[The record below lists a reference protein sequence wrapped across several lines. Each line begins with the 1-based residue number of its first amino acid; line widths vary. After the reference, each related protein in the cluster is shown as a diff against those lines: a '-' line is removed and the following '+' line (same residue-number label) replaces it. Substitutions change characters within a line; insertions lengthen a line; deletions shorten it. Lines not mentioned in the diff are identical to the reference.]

1 MHGVGHRPGVGN
13 REGFFRGCGRE
24 LARAVTKCAPKLT
37 SGGAH
42 GPASAILKPNFEQ
55 RYSFAM
61 SMIQIKNVT
70 KKYRDLVAVRDLNLS
85 IEKGDVF
92 GFIGPNGAGKTT
104 TIKILATLLEPS
116 TGEAYV
122 DGIDVMRSPLEVR
135 RIIGYMPD
143 FFGVY
148 DDVKVWEY
156 LDFFAAA
163 YKIPVNKRKAII
175 DDVLELTDLT
185 GKREAYVESLS
196 RGMKQRL
203 CLAKTLVH
211 DPKVLLLDEPASGL
225 DPRARIE
232 FRALLKEL
240 KAMGKTIFVSS
251 HILPELADFC
261 NVVGI
266 MEQGRL
272 VVTGNVNDIVQKLE
286 GHIVLEARLAS
297 DSGDSSAKAFEL
309 LSGLPLVKDVRAVE
323 GHLSIDFLG
332 THEDM
337 PPLLA
342 FLVKNDIPV
351 ASFAPRE
358 ADLEDVFMKV
368 TRGAVQ

>member
-1 MHGVGHRPGVGN
+1 M
-13 REGFFRGCGRE
+13 
-24 LARAVTKCAPKLT
+24 ASAP
-37 SGGAH
+37 
-42 GPASAILKPNFEQ
+42 PASIPASIQEAPFM
-55 RYSFAM
+55 A
-61 SMIQIKNVT
+61 MIQIKDLT
-70 KKYRDLVAVRDLNLS
+70 KTYRELTAVRGLNLS
-85 IEKGDVF
+85 IEQGDVF

-104 TIKILATLLEPS
+104 TIKVLATLLEPT
-116 TGEAYV
+116 TGVAYV
-122 DGIDVMRSPLEVR
+122 DGVDVVRNPLEVR
-135 RIIGYMPD
+135 RLIGYMPD

-163 YKIPVNKRKAII
+163 YKIPANKRKAII

-240 KAMGKTIFVSS
+240 KAMGKTIIVSS

-261 NVVGI
+261 TSVGI
-266 MEQGRL
+266 IERGQLIVAGPIDAIMREVIGGR
-272 VVTGNVNDIVQKLE
+272 
-286 GHIVLEARLAS
+286 VLEIRVPESDRAPPAS
-297 DSGDSSAKAFEL
+297 PSQG
-309 LSGLPLVKDVRAVE
+309 P
-323 GHLSIDFLG
+323 G
-332 THEDM
+332 T
-337 PPLLA
+337 A
-342 FLVKNDIPV
+342 
-351 ASFAPRE
+351 
-358 ADLEDVFMKV
+358 
-368 TRGAVQ
+368 

>member
-1 MHGVGHRPGVGN
+1 
-13 REGFFRGCGRE
+13 
-24 LARAVTKCAPKLT
+24 
-37 SGGAH
+37 
-42 GPASAILKPNFEQ
+42 
-55 RYSFAM
+55 
-61 SMIQIKNVT
+61 
-70 KKYRDLVAVRDLNLS
+70 
-85 IEKGDVF
+85 
-92 GFIGPNGAGKTT
+92 
-104 TIKILATLLEPS
+104 
-116 TGEAYV
+116 
-122 DGIDVMRSPLEVR
+122 
-135 RIIGYMPD
+135 
-143 FFGVY
+143 
-148 DDVKVWEY
+148 
-156 LDFFAAA
+156 
-163 YKIPVNKRKAII
+163 
-175 DDVLELTDLT
+175 
-185 GKREAYVESLS
+185 
-196 RGMKQRL
+196 L

-286 GHIVLEARLAS
+286 GHIVLEARLGS
-297 DSGDSSAKAFEL
+297 NGEVGSNGIKALEL
-309 LSGLPLVKDVRAVE
+309 LKDYPLIKDARAE
-323 GHLSIDFLG
+323 GDHVTIEFLG
-332 THEDM
+332 GHDEM
-337 PPLLA
+337 PPLLSH
-342 FLVKNDIPV
+342 LVTNGVPV

>member
-1 MHGVGHRPGVGN
+1 M
-13 REGFFRGCGRE
+13 
-24 LARAVTKCAPKLT
+24 A
-37 SGGAH
+37 
-42 GPASAILKPNFEQ
+42 
-55 RYSFAM
+55 
-61 SMIQIKNVT
+61 MIQINNLT
-70 KKYRDLVAVRDLNLS
+70 KRYRDLTAVEDLNLT

-104 TIKILATLLEPS
+104 TIKVLATLLEPS
-116 TGEAYV
+116 TGQAYV
-122 DGIDVMRSPLEVR
+122 DGVDVVRNPLEVR
-135 RIIGYMPD
+135 RLIGYMPD

-163 YKIPVNKRKAII
+163 YKIPTNKRKGII

-185 GKREAYVESLS
+185 GKRESYVEGLS

-240 KAMGKTIFVSS
+240 QAMGKTIFVSS

-266 MEQGRL
+266 MERGHL
-272 VVTGNVNDIVQKLE
+272 VVAGSVNDIVQRLE
-286 GHIVLEARLAS
+286 GAIVLDARLTGDPENGARALQLLNGYPEIKEARA
-297 DSGDSSAKAFEL
+297 
-309 LSGLPLVKDVRAVE
+309 E
-323 GHLSIDFLG
+323 GNHVTIDFTG
-332 THEDM
+332 THEQL
-337 PPLLA
+337 PQLLSH
-342 FLVKNDIPV
+342 LVTNGIPV
-351 ASFAPRE
+351 ASFSQRE

-368 TRGAVQ
+368 TKGIVQ

>member
-1 MHGVGHRPGVGN
+1 MPIIHCQN
-13 REGFFRGCGRE
+13 
-24 LARAVTKCAPKLT
+24 LTK
-37 SGGAH
+37 
-42 GPASAILKPNFEQ
+42 
-55 RYSFAM
+55 R
-61 SMIQIKNVT
+61 
-70 KKYRDLVAVRDLNLS
+70 YRDLIALKDLNLTV
-85 IEKGDVF
+85 EKGDVF

-104 TIKILATLLEPS
+104 TIKILATLLEPTS
-116 TGEAYV
+116 GAAFI
-122 DGIDVMRSPLEVR
+122 DGIDVMRHPLEVR
-135 RIIGYMPD
+135 KIIGYMPD

-163 YKIPVNKRKAII
+163 YKIPANRRKGII

-240 KAMGKTIFVSS
+240 KNMGKTIFVSS

-261 NVVGI
+261 NVIGI
-266 MEQGRL
+266 MEQGEL
-272 VVTGNVNDIVQKLE
+272 VVTGSVHDIVQKLE
-286 GHIVLEARLAS
+286 GYMVLDVRLAGDGTVGARALEVLRDYPQIKEARAEGNHLTLEFLGGHDELPA
-297 DSGDSSAKAFEL
+297 L
-309 LSGLPLVKDVRAVE
+309 LSHLV
-323 GHLSIDFLG
+323 S
-332 THEDM
+332 
-337 PPLLA
+337 
-342 FLVKNDIPV
+342 NDLPV
-351 ASFAPRE
+351 ATFAPRA

-368 TRGAVQ
+368 TKGIVQ

>member
-1 MHGVGHRPGVGN
+1 
-13 REGFFRGCGRE
+13 
-24 LARAVTKCAPKLT
+24 
-37 SGGAH
+37 
-42 GPASAILKPNFEQ
+42 
-55 RYSFAM
+55 M
-61 SMIQIKNVT
+61 SMIQIKNLT
-70 KKYRDLVAVRDLNLS
+70 KTYRDLTAVRDLNLT
-85 IEKGDVF
+85 IERGDVF

-104 TIKILATLLEPS
+104 TIKVLATLLEPTS
-116 TGEAYV
+116 GVAYIDGV
-122 DGIDVMRSPLEVR
+122 DVVRNPLEVR
-135 RIIGYMPD
+135 KLIGYMPD

-163 YKIPVNKRKAII
+163 YKIPTSKRKGII

-240 KAMGKTIFVSS
+240 QAMGKTIFVSS

-266 MEQGRL
+266 MERGNL
-272 VVTGNVNDIVQKLE
+272 VVSGSVNDIVQKLE
-286 GHIVLEARLAS
+286 GHIVIDVRVAGDAANGSRALELLQGYPYIKEARA
-297 DSGDSSAKAFEL
+297 
-309 LSGLPLVKDVRAVE
+309 E
-323 GHLSIDFLG
+323 GNHITIDFTG
-332 THEDM
+332 SHEQL

-342 FLVKNDIPV
+342 HLVTNGIPI
-351 ASFAPRE
+351 ASFAQRE
-358 ADLEDVFMKV
+358 ADLEDVFMRV
-368 TRGAVQ
+368 TKGIVQ

>member
-1 MHGVGHRPGVGN
+1 
-13 REGFFRGCGRE
+13 
-24 LARAVTKCAPKLT
+24 
-37 SGGAH
+37 
-42 GPASAILKPNFEQ
+42 
-55 RYSFAM
+55 M
-61 SMIQIKNVT
+61 SMIQIKNLT
-70 KKYRDLVAVRDLNLS
+70 KKYRDLVALRDLNLT

-104 TIKILATLLEPS
+104 TIKILSTLLEPS
-116 TGEAYV
+116 SGQAFV
-122 DGIDVMRSPLEVR
+122 DGIDVMRDPLEVR

-163 YKIPVNKRKAII
+163 YKIPVNKRKGII

-272 VVTGNVNDIVQKLE
+272 VVTGNVNEIVQKLE
-286 GHIVLEARLAS
+286 GHIVLDARLGENIDGA
-297 DSGDSSAKAFEL
+297 DYGARALQL
-309 LSGLPLVKDVRAVE
+309 LQGYPQIKDMRVE
-323 GHLSIDFLG
+323 GSHLSIDFLG
-332 THEDM
+332 GHDDL
-337 PPLLA
+337 PPLLSL
-342 FLVKNDIPV
+342 LVKNDIPV
-351 ASFAPRE
+351 ASFVQRE

>member
-1 MHGVGHRPGVGN
+1 MVSPAQPIDTPAPVATPMIEIKG
-13 REGFFRGCGRE
+13 
-24 LARAVTKCAPKLT
+24 LTK
-37 SGGAH
+37 
-42 GPASAILKPNFEQ
+42 
-55 RYSFAM
+55 R
-61 SMIQIKNVT
+61 
-70 KKYRDLVAVRDLNLS
+70 YRDLVAVRDLNLT
-85 IEKGDVF
+85 IAAGEVF

-104 TIKILATLLEPS
+104 TIKSLATLLEPT
-116 TGEAYV
+116 TGTV
-122 DGIDVMRSPLEVR
+122 HVNGIDVLKHPLEVR
-135 RIIGYMPD
+135 KIIGYMPD

-163 YKIPVNKRKAII
+163 YKIAANKRKPII

-185 GKREAYVESLS
+185 EKRESYVEGLS

-211 DPKVLLLDEPASGL
+211 DPKLLLLDEPASGL

-240 KAMGKTIFVSS
+240 RSMGKTIFVSS

-266 MEQGRL
+266 MERGNLIVAGR
-272 VVTGNVNDIVQKLE
+272 VDEIVQKLE
-286 GHIVLEARLAS
+286 GGIVLDVR
-297 DSGDSSAKAFEL
+297 
-309 LSGLPLVKDVRAVE
+309 LSGAEENGARARQLLAGYPEIKDIRSE
-323 GHLSIDFLG
+323 GNHLEIQFTGAHDKL
-332 THEDM
+332 

-342 FLVKNDIPV
+342 HLVGHGIPV
-351 ASFAPRE
+351 ATFSQRA

-368 TRGAVQ
+368 TAGAVQ

>member
-1 MHGVGHRPGVGN
+1 MAMIEIHNLSKRY
-13 REGFFRGCGRE
+13 RE
-24 LARAVTKCAPKLT
+24 LTAVK
-37 SGGAH
+37 
-42 GPASAILKPNFEQ
+42 
-55 RYSFAM
+55 
-61 SMIQIKNVT
+61 
-70 KKYRDLVAVRDLNLS
+70 DLNLS

-104 TIKILATLLEPS
+104 TIKVLATLLEPT
-116 TGEAYV
+116 TGQAFV
-122 DGIDVMRSPLEVR
+122 DGIDVVRNPLEVR
-135 RIIGYMPD
+135 RVIGYMPD

-163 YKIPVNKRKAII
+163 YKIPANKRKSII

-240 KAMGKTIFVSS
+240 QAMGKTIFVSS

-266 MEQGRL
+266 MERGQLIVAGD
-272 VVTGNVNDIVQKLE
+272 VNDIVRKLE
-286 GHIVLEARLAS
+286 GGMLLDVRLTGDDTNGEKAVRILEDFPLVREAHAEGNHLTIGFTGHHE
-297 DSGDSSAKAFEL
+297 DLPHL
-309 LSGLPLVKDVRAVE
+309 LSHLISNGLPVATFSPRA
-323 GHLSIDFLG
+323 
-332 THEDM
+332 
-337 PPLLA
+337 
-342 FLVKNDIPV
+342 
-351 ASFAPRE
+351 

-368 TRGAVQ
+368 TKGIVQ

>member
-1 MHGVGHRPGVGN
+1 MPMLEV
-13 REGFFRGCGRE
+13 
-24 LARAVTKCAPKLT
+24 
-37 SGGAH
+37 
-42 GPASAILKPNFEQ
+42 
-55 RYSFAM
+55 
-61 SMIQIKNVT
+61 KNLT
-70 KKYRDLVAVRDLNLS
+70 KKYRDLVALRDLNLT

-104 TIKILATLLEPS
+104 TIKILSTLLEPS
-116 TGEAYV
+116 SGQAFV
-122 DGIDVMRSPLEVR
+122 DGIDVVREPLEVR
-135 RIIGYMPD
+135 RVIGYMPD

-163 YKIPVNKRKAII
+163 YKIPINKRKGII

-286 GHIVLEARLAS
+286 GHIVLDARLGGNGDAS
-297 DSGDSSAKAFEL
+297 ELGAKALQL
-309 LSGLPLVKDVRAVE
+309 LENYPQVKATRAE
-323 GHLSIDFLG
+323 GNHLSIDFVGGHDDL
-332 THEDM
+332 

-342 FLVKNDIPV
+342 LLVKNDIPV
-351 ASFAPRE
+351 ASFKQRE

>member
-1 MHGVGHRPGVGN
+1 MP
-13 REGFFRGCGRE
+13 
-24 LARAVTKCAPKLT
+24 
-37 SGGAH
+37 
-42 GPASAILKPNFEQ
+42 
-55 RYSFAM
+55 
-61 SMIQIKNVT
+61 MIQIKDLT
-70 KKYRDLVAVRDLNLS
+70 KTYRELTAVRDLNLN

-104 TIKILATLLEPS
+104 TIKVLATLLEPT
-116 TGEAYV
+116 TGWAYV
-122 DGIDVMRSPLEVR
+122 DGVDVVRNPLEVR
-135 RIIGYMPD
+135 RLIGYMPD

-163 YKIPVNKRKAII
+163 YKIQVNKRKGII

-240 KAMGKTIFVSS
+240 QSMGKTIFVSS

-266 MEQGRL
+266 MERGKLIVSGR
-272 VVTGNVNDIVQKLE
+272 VDDIVRKLE
-286 GHIVLEARLAS
+286 GGIVLDVRMTGETGNGARALQLLQGYPEIR
-297 DSGDSSAKAFEL
+297 DVRVEGNHLEIEYTGDHDK
-309 LSGLPLVKDVRAVE
+309 LPLLLNHLISNGMPIATFAQRA
-323 GHLSIDFLG
+323 
-332 THEDM
+332 
-337 PPLLA
+337 
-342 FLVKNDIPV
+342 
-351 ASFAPRE
+351 

-368 TRGAVQ
+368 TAGAVQ

>member
-1 MHGVGHRPGVGN
+1 
-13 REGFFRGCGRE
+13 
-24 LARAVTKCAPKLT
+24 
-37 SGGAH
+37 
-42 GPASAILKPNFEQ
+42 
-55 RYSFAM
+55 
-61 SMIQIKNVT
+61 MIQIKGLT
-70 KKYRDLVAVRDLNLS
+70 KKYRDLVALRDLNLT

-104 TIKILATLLEPS
+104 TIKILSTLLEPT
-116 TGEAYV
+116 TGQAYV
-122 DGIDVMRSPLEVR
+122 DGIDVVRNPLEVR

-163 YKIPVNKRKAII
+163 YKIPVNKRKGII

-272 VVTGNVNDIVQKLE
+272 VVTGNVNEIVQKLE
-286 GHIVLEARLAS
+286 GHVVLDARLGGN
-297 DSGDSSAKAFEL
+297 GDGTEH
-309 LSGLPLVKDVRAVE
+309 GVRALQLLENYPLIKDMRVE
-323 GHLSIDFLG
+323 GNHLSIDFLG
-332 THEDM
+332 GHDDL
-337 PPLLA
+337 PAILSL
-342 FLVKNDIPV
+342 LVKNDIPV
-351 ASFAPRE
+351 ASFVQRE